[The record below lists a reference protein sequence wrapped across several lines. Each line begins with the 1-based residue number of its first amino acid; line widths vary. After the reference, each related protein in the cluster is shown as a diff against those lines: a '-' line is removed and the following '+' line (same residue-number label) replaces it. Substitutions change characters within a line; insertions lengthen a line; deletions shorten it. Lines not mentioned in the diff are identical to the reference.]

1 MISYQKEIN
10 ALGLSKKEFLGFAK
24 ITLFKYDRIY
34 KTDIFQKEVKLQ
46 IANFID
52 YKIKNLQ
59 EVLKKINNEERN
71 DK

>member
-10 ALGLSKKEFLGFAK
+10 ALGLSKQEFLGFAN

-34 KTDIFQKEVKLQ
+34 KTDIHRRDIHRQVR
-46 IANFID
+46 NFID
-52 YKIKNLQ
+52 YKINNLQ
-59 EVLKKINNEERN
+59 EVLKKMDEERN